1 MSKKTLLFSVVV
13 LSLIMLPA
21 IQAMGQPPP
30 PPPQDIPI
38 DGNLLY
44 LLFAGITFFI
54 VKIKRKK

>member
-1 MSKKTLLFSVVV
+1 MSKKTLLFSVLV

-44 LLFAGITFFI
+44 LLLAGATFFV

>member
-38 DGNLLY
+38 DGNLIY
-44 LLFAGITFFI
+44 LLFAGLTFF
-54 VKIKRKK
+54 VAKIKRKK